1 MLIRPIDEGDVGAVL
16 GLNAESV
23 WALSPLDETGLERHR
38 AQAAY
43 VLVVELDAI
52 VAGFAIAY
60 APGAAYESINYAWHG
75 RRFDDFLYLDRIA
88 VSSAFRRRGIAS
100 ALYDELEANA
110 KERGRMVC
118 EVNSDPPNLE
128 SLAFHA
134 SRGYVELGH
143 LVQLDGHETVMLEK
157 VL

>member
-1 MLIRPIDEGDVGAVL
+1 MLIRPIDDGDVEAVL
-16 GLNAESV
+16 ALNEESV
-23 WALSPLDETGLERHR
+23 WALSPLDGTGLATHR

-43 VLVVELDAI
+43 VLVAELDDEL
-52 VAGFAIAY
+52 AGFAIAY
-60 APGAAYESINYAWHG
+60 APGANYESINYAWHR

-100 ALYDELEANA
+100 ALYDEMEANA

-118 EVNSDPPNLE
+118 EVNSDPPNVE

-134 SRGYVELGH
+134 NRGYVELGH
-143 LVQLDGHETVMLEK
+143 LIQLDGHETVMLEK

>member
-1 MLIRPIDEGDVGAVL
+1 MLIRPIDVGDVGAVL
-16 GLNAESV
+16 ALNEESV
-23 WALSPLDETGLERHR
+23 WALSPLDATGLATHR

-43 VLVVELDAI
+43 VLVVELDAV

-60 APGAAYESINYAWHG
+60 APGTSYDSINYVWHS

-100 ALYDELEANA
+100 ALYDEMEANA

-118 EVNSDPPNLE
+118 EVNSNPPNLE
-128 SLAFHA
+128 SLTFH
-134 SRGYVELGH
+134 SGRGYVELGH

>member
-1 MLIRPIDEGDVGAVL
+1 MLIRPIDDGDIQAVL
-16 GLNAESV
+16 ALNDESV
-23 WALSPLDETGLERHR
+23 WALSPLDEAGLVTHR
-38 AQAAY
+38 DLAAY
-43 VLVVELDAI
+43 VLVVELDAA

-60 APGAAYESINYAWHG
+60 APGTAYESINYAWHG
-75 RRFDDFLYLDRIA
+75 DRFDDFLYLDRIA

-100 ALYDELEANA
+100 ALYDELESSA
-110 KERGRMVC
+110 KEHGRMVC

-134 SRGYVELGH
+134 NRGYVEVGY